1 MFSAVSWSMLHR
13 SSHYFF
19 NISIRYRLIFRGPR
33 LIFRDRLK
41 NAENGLADA
50 HSLMLT
56 KPKLGVKW

>member
-1 MFSAVSWSMLHR
+1 MLHR